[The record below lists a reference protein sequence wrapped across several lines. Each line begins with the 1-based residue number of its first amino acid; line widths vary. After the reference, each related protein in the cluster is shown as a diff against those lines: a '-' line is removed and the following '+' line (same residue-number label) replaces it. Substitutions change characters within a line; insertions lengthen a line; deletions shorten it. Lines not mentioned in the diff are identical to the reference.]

1 MTTSITRDGSIPEL
15 RRQIICIGLPLAAIF
30 GVMTFGN
37 PLFDGN
43 DDTGLAMWG
52 AGFGFAV
59 EPEPHLIFSHY
70 GYGVLLNVV
79 SQFAGPY
86 AHGWTTLAALGLS
99 MGLYARAL
107 CEQPRANGYLAGTA
121 LLIAIGCVFSR
132 AFLLQQFTITS
143 AVLFGAAIG
152 CWLAVLRREA
162 RSPWLRT
169 VIYAAI
175 VLSFL
180 IRPSAAILGLVVVA
194 PALVWL
200 AWLGPVESR
209 KPAFRLM
216 AVIAVIAAMIF
227 VTDKSAYVLS
237 PDWRDALEYNQ
248 LRAMFN
254 DYYRIPWIPGAPEY
268 AKVGWSENDHA
279 MFMNWYSLHPIFDYD
294 NIKYLA
300 GTLLT
305 QAPLLVFS
313 GVHDWLITLRDSP
326 LLIAICV
333 GQLLLFALL
342 PSCRT
347 IVALLMIGT
356 FLALVI
362 SGLTGRPPLFRV
374 QFSALSVALL
384 CMLPFLLAE
393 QAGSRPLRNL
403 AAALLLGIA
412 LYAGWTAVRG
422 HRNISVQAAAY
433 RAKLLEAHS
442 YFTGTVISWGSSLVW
457 EWLIT
462 PTKVYAPINGAIIA
476 SLGVATK
483 MPVTRSTLERL
494 GVSDLGTTLCT
505 KPDIRVIASLTN
517 IKRLQ
522 KFCEE
527 HYETRPTYNL
537 VFSHPMTEIYVSGT
551 RE

>member
-1 MTTSITRDGSIPEL
+1 MIMSIARYGAIPEL
-15 RRQIICIGLPLAAIF
+15 RRYAIYLGLPLVAIF
-30 GVMTFGN
+30 GVASFGN

-43 DDTGLAMWG
+43 DDTGLAMLG
-52 AGFGFAV
+52 AGFGLAV
-59 EPEPHLIFSHY
+59 EPEPHVIFSHF

-79 SQFAGPY
+79 SRLAGPY

-99 MGLYARAL
+99 IGLYARAL
-107 CEQPRANGYLAGTA
+107 CEQSRPNGYLIGTA
-121 LLIAIGCVFSR
+121 LLIAVGCVFTR
-132 AFLLQQFTITS
+132 AFLLQQFTTTA

-152 CWLAVLRREA
+152 CWLAVLRSGG

-169 VIYAAI
+169 AIYTAI

-180 IRPSAAILGLVVVA
+180 IRPAAAILGLVVVV
-194 PALVWL
+194 PTLIWL
-200 AWLGPVESR
+200 AWLGPVDSR
-209 KPAFRLM
+209 KPTFRLM
-216 AVIAVIAAMIF
+216 AVIAVMAAAIY

-248 LRAMFN
+248 IRALFN
-254 DYYRIPWIPGAPEY
+254 DYFRIPWIPGVPEY

-279 MFMNWYSLHPIFDYD
+279 MFMNWYFLHPIFDYD

-305 QAPLLVFS
+305 QAPLFVLS
-313 GVHDWLITLRDSP
+313 GVGDWLITLWDSP

-333 GQLLLFALL
+333 SQLLLFALL

-347 IVALLMIGT
+347 IVALLMIGA
-356 FLALVI
+356 FFALAL

-384 CMLPFLLAE
+384 CMLPFLLAD
-393 QAGSRPLRNL
+393 QVGALPLRSL
-403 AAALLLGIA
+403 AAVLVLSIA
-412 LYAGWTAVRG
+412 LYAGWTAVRA
-422 HRNISVQAAAY
+422 HRDKATQAAAY
-433 RAKLLEAHS
+433 RARLVEAHS
-442 YFTGTVISWGSSLVW
+442 YFTGTVISWGSALVW
-457 EWLIT
+457 DWLIT
-462 PTKVYAPINGAIIA
+462 PTKVYAPVNGAIIP
-476 SLGVATK
+476 SIGLATR

-494 GVSDLGTTLCT
+494 GIKDLGTTLCT
-505 KPDIRVIASLTN
+505 QADIRVIASLTN

-527 HYETRPTYNL
+527 HYEARPAYNL

-551 RE
+551 PD